1 MRERGWA
8 TYRRSMAKPSQIN
21 DKSTRNHHADNVDVS
36 ARYLVYNIFIAMSG
50 MPEAAR
56 LLRDLDEKEQV
67 LERAVERGWVEVI
80 QRRRKSG
87 ALAQLVALTDEG
99 RRMARR
105 SLQ

>member
-1 MRERGWA
+1 
-8 TYRRSMAKPSQIN
+8 MAKPFQTS
-21 DKSTRNHHADNVDVS
+21 DESHRESSRRNVDVS

-50 MPEAAR
+50 LPEAAR

-67 LERAVERGWVEVI
+67 LKRAVERGWVEVI

-87 ALAQLVALTDEG
+87 ALAQLIALTDEG